1 MKAATRTHT
10 GSSPDSTNT
19 EDLAHLTRDRKHS
32 DRRGVLI
39 VKQRRRLTTEHRSSR
54 RPDARGRAGIV
65 GTDLGFSN
73 SPPLSSLF

>member
-1 MKAATRTHT
+1 MKATTRTHT

-54 RPDARGRAGIV
+54 RPDARGRVGIV

-73 SPPLSSLF
+73 SLPLSSLF